1 MPQLLHRHQRATW
14 LAIAIAASSVVAF
27 SRPAYA
33 GGRGTTPA
41 KVQLVQ
47 IRNFAFVPAIVTVTL
62 GTTVTWTNADEDPH
76 SVVANT
82 KEFRSSALDSRDSYS
97 FTFTQAG
104 DFGYFCSLHPHMTG
118 KIIVKP
124 Q

>member
-1 MPQLLHRHQRATW
+1 MPPLLHRHHRATR
-14 LAIAIAASSVVAF
+14 LAIAIAASSIIAF
-27 SRPAYA
+27 SHTAFA
-33 GGRGTTPA
+33 AARGAAAA
-41 KVQLVQ
+41 KMQVVQ
-47 IRNFAFVPAIVTVTL
+47 IRNFAFVPAIVTVTH

-76 SVVANT
+76 SVVANA
-82 KEFRSSALDSRDSYS
+82 KAFRSSALDTGDSYW

-124 Q
+124 R